1 MLNILAQYKLPSGL
15 LGPLG
20 IHREIEAL
28 KHVVAVRTNL
38 GDPDF
43 YNVTEVLSDMLSPKF
58 AEQLKKTINDNK
70 TFHPSH
76 YGGRSVL
83 LHGFA
88 VSISFISSYKCK
100 HFQVLPR
107 RSKQDLLSLLSSFEL
122 SLLVTYILFV
132 TDGIQSMTM
141 EPVICL

>member
-43 YNVTEVLSDMLSPKF
+43 YNVSEVLSDMLSSKF
-58 AEQLKKTINDNK
+58 SQQLKKTINDSR

-83 LHGFA
+83 LHGLA
-88 VSISFISSYKCK
+88 VSNSFISSYNCK
-100 HFQVLPR
+100 HFQALP
-107 RSKQDLLSLLSSFEL
+107 
-122 SLLVTYILFV
+122 
-132 TDGIQSMTM
+132 
-141 EPVICL
+141 